1 MDAESRE
8 AAESVS
14 VDRVRFS
21 LSSCRAVRVA
31 SGEDAGLGEVEALRA
46 AASGYAYDT
55 E

>member
-8 AAESVS
+8 AEVSVS
-14 VDRVRFS
+14 VDRVRLS
-21 LSSCRAVRVA
+21 LSSSQTVRAA
-31 SGEDAGLGEVEALRA
+31 SGEDAELVEVEALRA

>member
-8 AAESVS
+8 AEVW
-14 VDRVRFS
+14 VDRVRLS
-21 LSSCRAVRVA
+21 LSSSQTVRAA
-31 SGEDAGLGEVEALRA
+31 SGEDAELVEVEALRA